1 MRFSFIT
8 SFLTFYLKAIVVL
21 EGQFV
26 KTTNPNTILKVIPL
40 GSRNKT
46 IPVNQISSVD
56 DSFSLDFKSFLWG
69 VLFTVLGCYMMG
81 DSLVGGLVIAIY
93 GVLTVLSSFQ
103 TILVLNLTSGGVHII
118 SVLFFEKEKLLKCK
132 DVIEGLI
139 QNRFNDTNVR
149 IHTDR
154 AMQNT
159 ADQTDRMINAFNNN
173 FDKLTQI
180 NNYNGQHNDQ
190 YNSQNQNQH
199 NGQYNNQNQNKH
211 NGQYNNQNQNQH
223 NGQYNNQNQNQH
235 SGQYNNQNQNQ
246 YSGQYNNQNQNQHN
260 GQYNNQNQNQ
270 YSGQYNN
277 QNQNQY
283 NGQYNN
289 QNQNQHN
296 SQYNSNYNQNYNQ
309 HSGQNNS
316 NYNQYSAQYNNYS
329 YNNGNYNNQYNQNP
343 GNYNNQSNN
352 KSTGN

>member
-1 MRFSFIT
+1 MIFSFIT
-8 SFLTFYLKAIVVL
+8 SFLTFYLKATVAL

-26 KTTNPNTILKVIPL
+26 KTSDPNTILKVIPL

-81 DSLVGGLVIAIY
+81 DSFVGGLIVAIY
-93 GVLTVLSSFQ
+93 GILTVLSSFQ

-154 AMQNT
+154 AIQNT
-159 ADQTDRMINAFNNN
+159 TEQTDRMINAFNNN
-173 FDKLTQI
+173 FDKLSQQ
-180 NNYNGQHNDQ
+180 NNYNGQHNGQ
-190 YNSQNQNQH
+190 YSNNYNQNQH
-199 NGQYNNQNQNKH
+199 NGQYNSN
-211 NGQYNNQNQNQH
+211 YNQNQNQH
-223 NGQYNNQNQNQH
+223 NGQYNSN
-235 SGQYNNQNQNQ
+235 Y
-246 YSGQYNNQNQNQHN
+246 NQNQNQHN
-260 GQYNNQNQNQ
+260 GQYNSN
-270 YSGQYNN
+270 Y
-277 QNQNQY
+277 
-283 NGQYNN
+283 N

-296 SQYNSNYNQNYNQ
+296 GQYNSNYNQNYNQ
-309 HSGQNNS
+309 YSG
-316 NYNQYSAQYNNYS
+316 QYNNYNN
-329 YNNGNYNNQYNQNP
+329 NNGNNIQNNQNN
-343 GNYNNQSNN
+343 GND
-352 KSTGN
+352 KA

>member
-173 FDKLTQI
+173 FDKLTQV

-190 YNSQNQNQH
+190 YN
-199 NGQYNNQNQNKH
+199 
-211 NGQYNNQNQNQH
+211 NQNQNQH
-223 NGQYNNQNQNQH
+223 N
-235 SGQYNNQNQNQ
+235 
-246 YSGQYNNQNQNQHN
+246 GQYNNQNQNQHN

-277 QNQNQY
+277 QNQKQY

-343 GNYNNQSNN
+343 GNYNNQYNQNPGNYNNQSNN

>member
-81 DSLVGGLVIAIY
+81 DSFVGGLVIAIY

-180 NNYNGQHNDQ
+180 NNYNGQHN
-190 YNSQNQNQH
+190 
-199 NGQYNNQNQNKH
+199 
-211 NGQYNNQNQNQH
+211 
-223 NGQYNNQNQNQH
+223 
-235 SGQYNNQNQNQ
+235 
-246 YSGQYNNQNQNQHN
+246 GQYNNQNQNQHN

>member
-40 GSRNKT
+40 GLRNKT

-173 FDKLTQI
+173 FDKLTQV

-190 YNSQNQNQH
+190 YN
-199 NGQYNNQNQNKH
+199 
-211 NGQYNNQNQNQH
+211 NQNQNQH
-223 NGQYNNQNQNQH
+223 
-235 SGQYNNQNQNQ
+235 
-246 YSGQYNNQNQNQHN
+246 
-260 GQYNNQNQNQ
+260 
-270 YSGQYNN
+270 
-277 QNQNQY
+277 

-343 GNYNNQSNN
+343 GNYNNQYNQNPGNYNNQSNN

>member
-173 FDKLTQI
+173 FDKLTQV

-190 YNSQNQNQH
+190 YN
-199 NGQYNNQNQNKH
+199 
-211 NGQYNNQNQNQH
+211 NQNQNQH
-223 NGQYNNQNQNQH
+223 
-235 SGQYNNQNQNQ
+235 
-246 YSGQYNNQNQNQHN
+246 
-260 GQYNNQNQNQ
+260 
-270 YSGQYNN
+270 
-277 QNQNQY
+277 

-343 GNYNNQSNN
+343 GNYNNQYNQNPGNYNNQSNN

>member
-173 FDKLTQI
+173 FDKLTQV
-180 NNYNGQHNDQ
+180 NNYNGQHND
-190 YNSQNQNQH
+190 
-199 NGQYNNQNQNKH
+199 
-211 NGQYNNQNQNQH
+211 
-223 NGQYNNQNQNQH
+223 QYNNQNQNQH

-246 YSGQYNNQNQNQHN
+246 YSGQYNNQNQNQ
-260 GQYNNQNQNQ
+260 

-277 QNQNQY
+277 QNQKQY

-343 GNYNNQSNN
+343 GNYNNQYNQNPGNYNNQSNN

>member
-173 FDKLTQI
+173 FDKLTQV

-190 YNSQNQNQH
+190 YNNHNQNP
-199 NGQYNNQNQNKH
+199 
-211 NGQYNNQNQNQH
+211 H

-246 YSGQYNNQNQNQHN
+246 YSGQYNNQNQK
-260 GQYNNQNQNQ
+260 
-270 YSGQYNN
+270 
-277 QNQNQY
+277 QY

>member
-173 FDKLTQI
+173 FDKLTQV
-180 NNYNGQHNDQ
+180 NNYNGQHND
-190 YNSQNQNQH
+190 
-199 NGQYNNQNQNKH
+199 
-211 NGQYNNQNQNQH
+211 QYNNQNQNQH

-246 YSGQYNNQNQNQHN
+246 YSGQYNNQNQNQ
-260 GQYNNQNQNQ
+260 

-277 QNQNQY
+277 QNQKQY

-343 GNYNNQSNN
+343 GNYNNQYNQNPGNYNNQSNN

>member
-81 DSLVGGLVIAIY
+81 DSFVGGLVIAIY

-159 ADQTDRMINAFNNN
+159 TDQTDRMINAFNNN
-173 FDKLTQI
+173 FDKLTQV
-180 NNYNGQHNDQ
+180 NNYNGQHND
-190 YNSQNQNQH
+190 
-199 NGQYNNQNQNKH
+199 
-211 NGQYNNQNQNQH
+211 
-223 NGQYNNQNQNQH
+223 QYNNQNQNQH
-235 SGQYNNQNQNQ
+235 SGQYNNQNQNK
-246 YSGQYNNQNQNQHN
+246 HN
-260 GQYNNQNQNQ
+260 
-270 YSGQYNN
+270 GQYNN

-296 SQYNSNYNQNYNQ
+296 SQYNSQYNSNYNQNYNQ

-316 NYNQYSAQYNNYS
+316 NYNQYSAHYNNYS

-343 GNYNNQSNN
+343 GNYNNQYNQNPGNYNNQYNQNPGNYNNQSNN

>member
-173 FDKLTQI
+173 FDKLTQV

-190 YNSQNQNQH
+190 YNNQNQNQ
-199 NGQYNNQNQNKH
+199 H

-235 SGQYNNQNQNQ
+235 S
-246 YSGQYNNQNQNQHN
+246 
-260 GQYNNQNQNQ
+260 
-270 YSGQYNN
+270 
-277 QNQNQY
+277 
-283 NGQYNN
+283 GQYNN

-343 GNYNNQSNN
+343 GNYNNQYNQNPGNYNNQSNN

>member
-173 FDKLTQI
+173 FDKLTQV
-180 NNYNGQHNDQ
+180 NNYNGQHND
-190 YNSQNQNQH
+190 
-199 NGQYNNQNQNKH
+199 
-211 NGQYNNQNQNQH
+211 QYNNQNQNQH

-246 YSGQYNNQNQNQHN
+246 YSGQYNNQNQKQYN
-260 GQYNNQNQNQ
+260 GQYNNQNQK
-270 YSGQYNN
+270 
-277 QNQNQY
+277 QY

>member
-173 FDKLTQI
+173 FDKLTQV
-180 NNYNGQHNDQ
+180 NNYNGQHND
-190 YNSQNQNQH
+190 
-199 NGQYNNQNQNKH
+199 
-211 NGQYNNQNQNQH
+211 QYNNQNQNQH

-246 YSGQYNNQNQNQHN
+246 YSGQYNNQNQK
-260 GQYNNQNQNQ
+260 
-270 YSGQYNN
+270 
-277 QNQNQY
+277 QY

-343 GNYNNQSNN
+343 GNYNNQYNQNPGNYNNQYNQNPGNYNNQSNN

>member
-173 FDKLTQI
+173 FDKLTQV
-180 NNYNGQHNDQ
+180 NNYNGQHND
-190 YNSQNQNQH
+190 
-199 NGQYNNQNQNKH
+199 
-211 NGQYNNQNQNQH
+211 
-223 NGQYNNQNQNQH
+223 
-235 SGQYNNQNQNQ
+235 
-246 YSGQYNNQNQNQHN
+246 QYNNQNQNQHN

-277 QNQNQY
+277 QNQNQYSGQYNNQNQNQYSGQYNNQNQKQY

>member
-173 FDKLTQI
+173 FDKLTQV
-180 NNYNGQHNDQ
+180 NNYNGQHND
-190 YNSQNQNQH
+190 
-199 NGQYNNQNQNKH
+199 
-211 NGQYNNQNQNQH
+211 QYNNQNQNQH

-246 YSGQYNNQNQNQHN
+246 YSGQYNNQNQK
-260 GQYNNQNQNQ
+260 
-270 YSGQYNN
+270 
-277 QNQNQY
+277 QY

-343 GNYNNQSNN
+343 GNYNNQYNQNPGNYNNQSNN

>member
-173 FDKLTQI
+173 FDKLTQV
-180 NNYNGQHNDQ
+180 NNYNGQHND
-190 YNSQNQNQH
+190 
-199 NGQYNNQNQNKH
+199 
-211 NGQYNNQNQNQH
+211 
-223 NGQYNNQNQNQH
+223 QYNNQNQNQH

-246 YSGQYNNQNQNQHN
+246 YSGQYNNQNQK
-260 GQYNNQNQNQ
+260 
-270 YSGQYNN
+270 
-277 QNQNQY
+277 QY

-343 GNYNNQSNN
+343 GNYNNQYNQNPGNYNNQSNN

>member
-173 FDKLTQI
+173 FDKLTQV

-190 YNSQNQNQH
+190 YNNQNQNQ
-199 NGQYNNQNQNKH
+199 H

-246 YSGQYNNQNQNQHN
+246 YSGQYNNQNQK
-260 GQYNNQNQNQ
+260 
-270 YSGQYNN
+270 
-277 QNQNQY
+277 QY

>member
-81 DSLVGGLVIAIY
+81 DSFVGGLVIAIY

-159 ADQTDRMINAFNNN
+159 TDQTDRMINAFNNN
-173 FDKLTQI
+173 FDKLTQV

-190 YNSQNQNQH
+190 YNNQNQNQH
-199 NGQYNNQNQNKH
+199 SGQYNNQNQNKH

-223 NGQYNNQNQNQH
+223 NSQY
-235 SGQYNNQNQNQ
+235 
-246 YSGQYNNQNQNQHN
+246 
-260 GQYNNQNQNQ
+260 
-270 YSGQYNN
+270 
-277 QNQNQY
+277 
-283 NGQYNN
+283 
-289 QNQNQHN
+289 N

-316 NYNQYSAQYNNYS
+316 NYNQYSAHYNNYS

-343 GNYNNQSNN
+343 GNYNNQYNQNPGNYNNQSNN